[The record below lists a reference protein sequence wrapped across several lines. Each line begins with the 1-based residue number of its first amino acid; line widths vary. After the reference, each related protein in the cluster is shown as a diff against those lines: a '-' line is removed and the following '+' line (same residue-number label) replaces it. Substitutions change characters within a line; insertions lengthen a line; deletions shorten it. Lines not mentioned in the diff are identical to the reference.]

1 MAIETTAVVVNDL
14 NPQYPFPGDYIS
26 EGDDHLKLIKQVLK
40 NTFPT
45 SNTPMTTEFSV
56 LNQIP
61 SYMSFATETVNG
73 AEVPIIDLQDVKIKN
88 GVAGTSNNDFVI
100 LQQVKDLITTAT
112 KAMYPVGCYWM
123 TDSNVN
129 PADVFG
135 FGTWTRVT
143 AMLMGAGVVQPTG
156 SIPNQSART
165 FTVGERGGSFSKQI
179 TVGNIPL
186 LTSDFSNNGISMT
199 ASGNHTHSLTMRRYR
214 ISIDDTN
221 GDVFGS
227 TGSAVTNYTDA
238 AGNHVHGLQGVLRL
252 GTALENQAPL
262 DVMPPYA
269 VTNIWKRTS

>member
-143 AMLMGAGVVQPTG
+143 AMLMGAGVVQP
-156 SIPNQSART
+156 
-165 FTVGERGGSFSKQI
+165 
-179 TVGNIPL
+179 
-186 LTSDFSNNGISMT
+186 
-199 ASGNHTHSLTMRRYR
+199 YR
-214 ISIDDTN
+214 IYS
-221 GDVFGS
+221 
-227 TGSAVTNYTDA
+227 
-238 AGNHVHGLQGVLRL
+238 
-252 GTALENQAPL
+252 
-262 DVMPPYA
+262 
-269 VTNIWKRTS
+269 